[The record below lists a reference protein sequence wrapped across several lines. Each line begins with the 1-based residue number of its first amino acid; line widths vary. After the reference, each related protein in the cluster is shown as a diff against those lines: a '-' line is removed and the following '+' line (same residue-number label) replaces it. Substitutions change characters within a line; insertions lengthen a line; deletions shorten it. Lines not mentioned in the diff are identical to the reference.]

1 MLMRRKLLM
10 IVLVLGCLSLHADE
24 YEYLW
29 LHSPSASATRSFALS
44 DLRKITF
51 GDDAM
56 SVWLESQSSPVS
68 WSYAN
73 LLKMTFEQEPTTG
86 VEDVTVDTASGIIIR
101 CTSDAVR
108 VESAAPLHSVCL
120 YNTQGM
126 LQARFGQGQTAVAY
140 PLHALPSGIYIVA
153 ASDGHHTATRK
164 FVKR

>member
-24 YEYLW
+24 YDYLW

-51 GDDAM
+51 GDEAM
-56 SVWLESQSSPVS
+56 SVWLESQSSPVT

-73 LLKMTFEQEPTTG
+73 FLKMTFESEPTTG

-101 CTSDAVR
+101 CTLGEVR
-108 VESAAPLHSVCL
+108 VESLEPLHSVCL

-126 LQARFGQGQTAVAY
+126 RLAVFGQGESSVTY
-140 PLHALPSGIYIVA
+140 PLWPLPSGIYIVKA
-153 ASDGHHTATRK
+153 ETDGQTKAVK